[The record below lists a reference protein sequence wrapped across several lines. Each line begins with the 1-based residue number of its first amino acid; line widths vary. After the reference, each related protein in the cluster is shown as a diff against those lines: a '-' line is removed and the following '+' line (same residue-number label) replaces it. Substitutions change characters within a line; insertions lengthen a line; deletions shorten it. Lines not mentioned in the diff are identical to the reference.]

1 MNIKKILFP
10 TDFSDYND
18 AALHYASRLAAESGA
33 TLHFVHV
40 HDRTDSFAAIG
51 EAGPAYVEQWEGER
65 RRTEQQL
72 NEMAPPDSRVEYK
85 HHLLEGVPAAEIA
98 AFAADHDVDLI
109 VMASHG
115 RTGFSR
121 LIMGSVAEAVLRK
134 APCPV
139 LVVKQPHERP
149 AQPMDEPAF
158 AAGAGNQTQ
167 EWPRK

>member
-1 MNIKKILFP
+1 MNIKNILFP

-33 TLHFVHV
+33 KLHFVHV
-40 HDRTDSFAAIG
+40 HDRFDSFASMG
-51 EAGPAYVEQWEGER
+51 EASSVYAGQWEGER
-65 RRTEQQL
+65 RRIEQQL
-72 NEMAPPDSRVEYK
+72 NEMAPPDPAVSYE
-85 HHLLEGVPAAEIA
+85 HHLLDGVPAAEIV

-115 RTGFSR
+115 RAGFSR

-134 APCPV
+134 ASCPV
-139 LVVKQPHERP
+139 LVVKQPHEQP

-158 AAGAGNQTQ
+158 AAGAENQT
-167 EWPRK
+167 